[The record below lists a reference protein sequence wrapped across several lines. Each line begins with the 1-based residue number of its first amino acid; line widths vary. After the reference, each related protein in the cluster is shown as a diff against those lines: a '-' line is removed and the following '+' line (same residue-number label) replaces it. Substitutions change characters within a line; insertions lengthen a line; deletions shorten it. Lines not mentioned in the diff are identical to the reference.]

1 MVCGPIPTFANV
13 IEVTSD
19 GQQHSQQVQTN
30 LTVNLT
36 PKGRAADGL
45 VNWRRAN
52 LRLGYTL
59 SKVQNN
65 SDGAFVVPPSGTLT
79 TEWGPAPTTAAIA
92 GISQSR
98 ARRCATSTRR
108 FRVEGSTGSPYNV
121 TTGLDNNGDLIF
133 NDRPAG
139 LGRNAVRTASQI
151 TAGLNVSYLI
161 PLGPSRAGDDEARY
175 RLGFTVQ
182 IGNLTNRYNYS
193 GYSGVMTSPFFL
205 QPTAVNNPRKVDIL
219 INFTF

>member
-1 MVCGPIPTFANV
+1 V

-45 VNWRRAN
+45 VNWRRAS
-52 LRLGYTL
+52 LRVGYTL

-65 SDGAFVVPPSGTLT
+65 SDGPFVVPPSGTLT
-79 TEWGPAPTTAAIA
+79 TEWGPAPGDRRHRGNFSIT
-92 GISQSR
+92 SQALR
-98 ARRCATSTRR
+98 NLNAT

-121 TTGLDNNGDLIF
+121 TTGLDNNGDLLF

-151 TAGLNVSYLI
+151 TTGLNVSYMI
-161 PLGPSRAGDDEARY
+161 PLGPSRAGDDQGRY
-175 RLGFTVQ
+175 RLGLTVQ

-219 INFTF
+219 INFAF